1 MRVYVRVRDSSIMVD
16 VGPGHQRLKWLA
28 MVALQRY
35 SASMGMQADGGSLP
49 MSHSHVATGLVRAR
63 SSLSM

>member
-1 MRVYVRVRDSSIMVD
+1 MRVSVRVRDAAIWVD

-35 SASMGMQADGGSLP
+35 AAMASTDGTIVL
-49 MSHSHVATGLVRAR
+49 SHAQVANGPRKAI
-63 SSLSM
+63 S

>member
-1 MRVYVRVRDSSIMVD
+1 MRVCVRVRDASVWVD

-35 SASMGMQADGGSLP
+35 FAVTVTTDPALGIGM
-49 MSHSHVATGLVRAR
+49 MISHSEVAIGIMEILK
-63 SSLSM
+63 